1 VQKQNTATPGGHHV
15 KFKYTHMH

>member
-15 KFKYTHMH
+15 KFKYTRMH